1 MVDEERREKPVDA
14 AATPVHPEPAREVM
28 EGLEG
33 LFHDHHGAI
42 FRAAYRITG
51 SAQDAED
58 ALQTVF
64 LRLARRE
71 GGASFLSGTPGSY
84 LHRAAVNAALD
95 IVRSRQSARA
105 TPLEDVEIHLAG
117 DETEGPERRQA
128 GGEIRDH
135 LRVALGKLNARA
147 AEIFVLRYV
156 EGYGNKE
163 IAQMLGM
170 ARTTVAVIL
179 HRARN
184 RLREELGALAGAT
197 S

>member
-1 MVDEERREKPVDA
+1 
-14 AATPVHPEPAREVM
+14 M
-28 EGLEG
+28 EGLEK
-33 LFHDHHGAI
+33 LFRDHHGAI
-42 FRAAYRITG
+42 FRAAYRVTG
-51 SAQDAED
+51 NATDAED

-64 LRLARRE
+64 LRLSRRKD
-71 GGASFLSGTPGSY
+71 GASFLSGTPGSY

-105 TPLEDVEIHLAG
+105 TPMEDVELHLAH
-117 DETEGPERRQA
+117 DEKEGPDRRQA

-135 LRVALGKLNARA
+135 LRKALGKLSPKAS
-147 AEIFVLRYV
+147 EIFVLRYV

-163 IAQMLGM
+163 IAQMLGVG
-170 ARTTVAVIL
+170 RTTIAVIL

-184 RLREELGALAGAT
+184 RLREELGTLAGAP